1 MRSGSS
7 DSNSVSISVSN
18 VVINTTDETSFVS
31 VTIDAGQLI
40 GSFDFSNEEL
50 IYFAQQF
57 APFVLRVGGTYADYT
72 YYEVGNED
80 PCNNLPPANTSHWSY
95 HCLSMNRMNELI
107 EFSNKFE
114 GTKLI
119 FGLSAGYPTVP
130 QDMSI
135 PWNYTNTQQL
145 LQYLHSKGYTSSDIY
160 GFELGNELGPPQ
172 NG

>member
-7 DSNSVSISVSN
+7 DSNSVSISLSN

-80 PCNNLPPANTSHWSY
+80 P
-95 HCLSMNRMNELI
+95 
-107 EFSNKFE
+107 
-114 GTKLI
+114 
-119 FGLSAGYPTVP
+119 
-130 QDMSI
+130 
-135 PWNYTNTQQL
+135 
-145 LQYLHSKGYTSSDIY
+145 
-160 GFELGNELGPPQ
+160 
-172 NG
+172 